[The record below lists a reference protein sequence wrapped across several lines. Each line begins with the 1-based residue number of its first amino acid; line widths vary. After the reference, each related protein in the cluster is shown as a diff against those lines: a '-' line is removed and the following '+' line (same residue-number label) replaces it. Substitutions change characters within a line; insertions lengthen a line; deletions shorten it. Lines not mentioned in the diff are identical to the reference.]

1 MYDFEKGIFPQG
13 EYTIGKDI
21 PCGRYILK
29 PHEDNL
35 GSIIIYQSRLSYQTR
50 DDEIDLQTF
59 ESDFYI
65 NFDVN
70 GEFIIIEKA
79 SMHKI

>member
-29 PHEDNL
+29 PQGNNF
-35 GSIIIYQSRLSYQTR
+35 GIITIYQSRLSYQTR
-50 DDEIDLQTF
+50 DDEIDIQSF
-59 ESDFYI
+59 DSDFYI

-70 GEFIIIEKA
+70 GEFIIIESA

>member
-29 PHEDNL
+29 PQEDEL
-35 GSIIIYQSRLSYQTR
+35 GSVTIYQSRLSYQTG
-50 DDEIDLQTF
+50 DNEIDIQAF
-59 ESDFYI
+59 KSDFYM

-70 GEFIIIEKA
+70 GEFIIIERA

>member
-21 PCGRYILK
+21 PCGKYILK
-29 PHEDNL
+29 PEENYS
-35 GSIIIYQSRLSYQTR
+35 GCVTIYQSRLSYQTR
-50 DDEIDLQTF
+50 DDEIDIQAF
-59 ESDFYI
+59 ESDFYM

-70 GEFIIIEKA
+70 GEFVIIERA